1 MTNVLVDNTSLTSI
15 ANAIRSKNGTNTTY
29 KPAQMDDAINA
40 LNVFKPSS
48 WSRPSS
54 FPDYSQLDISEDEV
68 IYLTYDTS
76 YDSMWISVRVYGAYT
91 IKRGSLSNGVFTAA
105 TSTNCASGDI
115 FRENLPTNAGAY
127 VVYQITPQSGS
138 SLTRFEF
145 ARKDD
150 ENSSTYFQSWQQP
163 CVERYCSIPNWVGTA
178 NRSNNQYTWS
188 TRYIVADTVMNAIPT
203 SLVSAYSDGG
213 FSLEYLDMSTC
224 SFADVTTMANFA
236 FNQYNLTYVYLPDD
250 LSSKCTTLE
259 GVFRNVYNIHNLDLS
274 GWNTSGVTKF
284 ARCFDGCRMLSEIKG
299 IEDFD
304 FTSATDI
311 SYMFE
316 NCNVLQDIDTSD
328 WVIGSSVTNLAYLFY
343 NCYFIKS
350 LSVNTWNVTNV
361 TSFAGT
367 FGGCTTLKELNISNW
382 EVTTKATDMN
392 TMFGYCRELRNLNWD
407 TSSWDTKN
415 VTNFSSMFRECREL
429 LEIDVS
435 DFDTSSA
442 TNVSYMFNH
451 CNKLTSFDISNF
463 DLTKV
468 TTLNNSD
475 QFASNCWLLKNVT
488 LPSTK
493 VTKMPDFEYCYY
505 LEKLVIP
512 STVNEIGRSHL
523 RNLEHCYLL
532 DFRNHTSV
540 PTLSAYTDITNGW
553 NSKIKIVVPD
563 SLYSTWTSTAQWNN
577 ATLVAAIVSAS
588 TYEASLA

>member
-1 MTNVLVDNTSLTSI
+1 MTNVLVDNTSLTAI

-40 LNVFKPSS
+40 LLVVKDTP
-48 WSRPSS
+48 WTRPSS

-115 FRENLPTNAGAY
+115 FRENLPTNAGRY

-163 CVERYCSIPNWVGTA
+163 CVERYCSIPNWVGTG
-178 NRSNNQYTWS
+178 NRTNNQYTWS
-188 TRYIVADTVMNAIPT
+188 TRYIVADTVMNATPT
-203 SLVSAYSDGG
+203 SLTSAYYDGG
-213 FSLEYLDMSTC
+213 LSLEYLDMSTC
-224 SFADVTTMANFA
+224 SFVEVTNMQHFA
-236 FNQYNLTYVYLPDD
+236 YNQGNLTYIYLPND

-259 GVFRNVYNIHNLDLS
+259 NAFRNVYNVQYLDLS
-274 GWNTSGVTKF
+274 EWDTSGVTNF
-284 ARCFDGCRMLSEIKG
+284 SRCFDTCRALIEIKG

-304 FTSATDI
+304 FTSAI
-311 SYMFE
+311 NLSYMFN
-316 NCNVLQDIDTSD
+316 NCYVLQEIDTSD
-328 WVIGSSVTNLAYLFY
+328 WVIGSSVTNLACIFY
-343 NCYFIKS
+343 GCYSIKS

-361 TSFAGT
+361 TNLNGA
-367 FGGCTTLKELNISNW
+367 FGACSVLKELDISNW
-382 EVTTKATDMN
+382 VITDKVTDLSG
-392 TMFGYCRELRNLNWD
+392 MFTYSKELRNLNWD
-407 TSSWDTKN
+407 TSNWDTKN

-435 DFDTSSA
+435 GFDTSSA
-442 TNVSYMFNH
+442 TNISQMFNN
-451 CNKLTSFDISNF
+451 CNKLKSLDISNF

-475 QFASNCWLLKNVT
+475 GFASNCWLLKNVT

-493 VTKMPDFEYCYY
+493 VTKMPSFEYCYC
-505 LEKLVIP
+505 LEKIVIP

-540 PTLSAYTDITNGW
+540 PTLSAYTDITYGW

-563 SLYSTWTSTAQWNN
+563 SLYSTWTTTAQWNN
-577 ATLVAAIVSAS
+577 ATLVATIVSAS